1 MQSVTRTIA
10 VSTALSII
18 LHGVAFAAVLLV
30 HEQVVTLAEGVGKS
44 VEIQLISATMDSDQQ
59 ETDVPRKQEIVQK
72 DLPENLPV
80 NLPKNQVG
88 SLINRPSQ
96 NIVASLA
103 ADQSNT
109 LIEPDDKTATWQRNI
124 TTQKPAL
131 LSEGENSAQLLQ
143 STNASL
149 QQHSI
154 LELLHARIS
163 NNKEY
168 PYIARRQRREGV
180 ATITFV
186 LYPDGKIENAYLLN
200 SSRTL
205 ALDRAALSA
214 VKQIEPFTAA
224 RDYLKQS
231 KKFQVD
237 VEFNLL

>member
-10 VSTALSII
+10 ATTALSIL

-30 HEQVVTLAEGVGKS
+30 YEQVVTLAEGVGKS
-44 VEIQLISATMDSDQQ
+44 VEIQLISAIMDSDQQ
-59 ETDVPRKQEIVQK
+59 ETDVPRKQETVQK
-72 DLPENLPV
+72 DLPEN
-80 NLPKNQVG
+80 QVD

-103 ADQSNT
+103 SEQSNT
-109 LIEPDDKTATWQRNI
+109 LIEPDDKTATGQRNI
-124 TTQKPAL
+124 TTQKPEL
-131 LSEGENSAQLLQ
+131 QSEGESSAQLLK

-168 PYIARRQRREGV
+168 PYMARRQRREGV
-180 ATITFV
+180 ATIAFV
-186 LYPDGKIENAYLLN
+186 LHPDGKIENAHLLN

-224 RDYLKQS
+224 QDYLKQS
-231 KKFQVD
+231 EKFQVD
-237 VEFNLL
+237 VEFNLF